1 MLSFEKIAEQRIA
14 EAVERGELS
23 GLEGEGEPLRLDDDA
38 MIPEELRM
46 ANRVLV
52 NAGFLPEGVTLRARI
67 ADALVE
73 QQAAKEPHHAARA
86 GKKLALLLAR
96 LEGSSSMPP
105 AVLDAYRDAVL
116 KKVYSEEE
124 SPPPSRPLVG

>member
-1 MLSFEKIAEQRIA
+1 MLSFEKIAEHRIA

-52 NAGFLPEGVTLRARI
+52 NAGFLPEGVTLRVRI

-73 QQAAKEPHHAARA
+73 QQAAKEPRHAARA
-86 GKKLALLLAR
+86 GKKLSLLLAR
-96 LEGSSSMPP
+96 LEGSGSMPP
-105 AVLDAYRDAVL
+105 TVLDAYRDAVL